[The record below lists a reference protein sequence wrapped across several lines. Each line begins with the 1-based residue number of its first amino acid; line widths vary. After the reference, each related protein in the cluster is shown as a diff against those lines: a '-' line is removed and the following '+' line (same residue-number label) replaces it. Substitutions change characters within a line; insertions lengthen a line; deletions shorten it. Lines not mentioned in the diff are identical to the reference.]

1 MTEPAITPELVA
13 KHNLTPEE
21 YAHAKEILGGREP
34 SYTELGIFSVMWS
47 EHCSY
52 KNTRPLLKTFPTKS
66 PKILVGAGEE
76 NAGIIDIGDGLAIA
90 FKIESHNHPSA
101 VEPFQGA
108 ATGVGGIVRD
118 IFTMGARPV
127 CAVNS
132 LRFGPITKEIIP
144 KNGKNKSIESVQI
157 TQAGKIHFGVEVI
170 ILSEQQIAAD
180 VIAAVPTHI
189 AKKYHVVPVS
199 KKKNSLT
206 IALADPSDFAT
217 IDNLT
222 HLLQSELE
230 IKTSSPEEIEA
241 AIKKYYSGNSET
253 NGVQNQIANN
263 RRLFAEVVS
272 GIAHYGNCFGIPTIA
287 GEVYFDKSY
296 EGNPLVNA
304 FCLGVLRHEQIAR
317 GAAKGIGNPVFYVG
331 PATGRDGL
339 AGAAF
344 ASKDLT
350 EESAEQQRG
359 AVQVGD
365 PFMEKLVCEACL
377 ELLATGCVAGIQDMG
392 AAGLTCSTCE
402 TAARA
407 GTGIEIELD
416 KVPQRAPNMTSYE
429 IMLSE
434 SQERMLI
441 IVHKGREAEVKRIFD
456 KWDLPWAEVGFV
468 TDTGRMVVRHGG
480 KIVADI
486 PAKKIADE
494 SPVYQRESSEPEYLK
509 AVRAFRLDG
518 IPDTKTPADDLK
530 KLLAW
535 PSIASKN
542 WVYRQYDHQVRDGS
556 VVLPGSDAAV
566 IRIKSDSLPVMGG
579 TGDSPVASGNL
590 PEASGRL
597 VAGQNRPVA
606 CSTQIPEKLIAM
618 TVDCNGVYV
627 YLDPYE
633 GAKAVVTEACRN
645 LACSGAV
652 PLGATDNLNMANP
665 HKPELFWQMRESV
678 RGLAEA
684 CKFFNAPVTGGNCS
698 LYNQNPSGPIDPTPT
713 VAVVGIV
720 EKLEHVTTQWF
731 KDEGDAIILLG
742 EIVDANDPI
751 LGLGGSAYLQ
761 VIHGKKTGSPPRCDL
776 ETAKTLHTTLLGL
789 IQSGLVKS
797 AHDCSDGGL
806 AVALAESCISQL
818 IARETPRLIGA
829 TIDLSK
835 VGQASSLSEKETHR
849 QDACATMRLDAF
861 LFGET
866 QSRVVIS
873 CKPLDTVKVVERA
886 KLMGVPAIQIGKV
899 GGDKLTVKTTSGEF
913 SAPLI
918 ELHDAWWN
926 SIARAMA

>member
-21 YAHAKEILGGREP
+21 YAHAQEILGRVP
-34 SYTELGIFSVMWS
+34 TYTELGIFSVMWS

-52 KNTRPLLKTFPTKS
+52 KNTKPLLKTFPTKS

-76 NAGIIDIGDGLAIA
+76 NAGIIDIGDGIAIA

-108 ATGVGGIVRD
+108 TTGVGGIVRD

-132 LRFGPITKEIIP
+132 LRFGPITNDE
-144 KNGKNKSIESVQI
+144 GR
-157 TQAGKIHFGVEVI
+157 AGSP
-170 ILSEQQIAAD
+170 LPAD
-180 VIAAVPTHI
+180 GGM
-189 AKKYHVVPVS
+189 
-199 KKKNSLT
+199 
-206 IALADPSDFAT
+206 SDSDRRARSDAPYQDVAT
-217 IDNLT
+217 
-222 HLLQSELE
+222 
-230 IKTSSPEEIEA
+230 
-241 AIKKYYSGNSET
+241 
-253 NGVQNQIANN
+253 N
-263 RRLFAEVVS
+263 RRLFAGVVS
-272 GIAHYGNCFGIPTIA
+272 GIAHYGNCFGIPTVA
-287 GEVYFDKSY
+287 GEVYFDKTY
-296 EGNPLVNA
+296 AGNPLVNA
-304 FCLGVLRHEQIAR
+304 FCLGVLRHEQITR
-317 GAAKGIGNPVFYVG
+317 GAAKGVGNPVFYVG

-344 ASKDLT
+344 ASQDLT

-377 ELLATGCVAGIQDMG
+377 ELLATGAVAGMQDMG

-402 TAARA
+402 MAARA

-416 KVPQRAPNMTSYE
+416 KVPQRAPNMSSYE

-441 IVHKGREAEVKRIFD
+441 VVHKGREEEVKRIFD
-456 KWDLPWAEVGFV
+456 KWDLPWSEIGVI
-468 TDTGRMVVRHGG
+468 TDTGHMKVRHGG
-480 KIVADI
+480 KLVVDI

-494 SPVYQRESSEPEYLK
+494 SPVYHREAVEPAYIKE
-509 AVRAFRLDG
+509 VQAFRLDG
-518 IPDTKTPADDLK
+518 IADTTAPAEVLK
-530 KLLAW
+530 KLLAF

-566 IRIKSDSLPVMGG
+566 IRIKTDSLPVMSAELAAKV
-579 TGDSPVASGNL
+579 GDATVS
-590 PEASGRL
+590 
-597 VAGQNRPVA
+597 
-606 CSTQIPEKLIAM
+606 EKLIAM
-618 TVDCNGVYV
+618 TVDCNGGYV

-633 GAKAVVTEACRN
+633 GAKAAVAESCRN
-645 LACSGAV
+645 LACSGAI
-652 PLGATDNLNMANP
+652 PLGATDNLNMP
-665 HKPELFWQMRESV
+665 SPLKPELFWQISESV
-678 RGLAEA
+678 RGLAEG
-684 CKFFNAPVTGGNCS
+684 CKAFNAPVTGGNCS
-698 LYNQNPSGPIDPTPT
+698 LYNQNPNGPIDPTPT
-713 VAVVGIV
+713 ISVVGLI
-720 EKLEHVTTQWF
+720 EKPEHVTTQWF

-742 EIVDANDPI
+742 DAVEATPVQ
-751 LGLGGSAYLQ
+751 GLGGSAYLQ
-761 VIHGKKTGSPPRCDL
+761 VIHGQKTGAPPRCDL
-776 ETAKTLHTTLLGL
+776 EVAKTLHTTLIGL

-797 AHDCSDGGL
+797 AHDCSEGGL

-818 IARETPRLIGA
+818 IARDTPRLIGA
-829 TIDLSK
+829 TIDLS
-835 VGQASSLSEKETHR
+835 VVAASRQSAADSSEEKHAALSR
-849 QDACATMRLDAF
+849 DAATLRLDAL

-873 CKPLDTVKVVERA
+873 CQALDAVKVVERA
-886 KLMGVPAIQIGKV
+886 KLMGVPAVQIGKV
-899 GGDKLTVKTTSGEF
+899 GGDTLTVKTVGGEF
-913 SAPLI
+913 SAPLT

>member
-21 YAHAKEILGGREP
+21 YANIERLLGRTPG
-34 SYTELGIFSVMWS
+34 YTELGIFSVMWS

-66 PKILVGAGEE
+66 KKILVGAGEE

-118 IFTMGARPV
+118 IFTMGARPI
-127 CAVNS
+127 CSVNS
-132 LRFGPITKEIIP
+132 LRFGPISKVGDDVRSLKSNAECGVRSAESSESLVTSTP
-144 KNGKNKSIESVQI
+144 TNGE
-157 TQAGKIHFGVEVI
+157 
-170 ILSEQQIAAD
+170 D
-180 VIAAVPTHI
+180 
-189 AKKYHVVPVS
+189 
-199 KKKNSLT
+199 
-206 IALADPSDFAT
+206 
-217 IDNLT
+217 
-222 HLLQSELE
+222 
-230 IKTSSPEEIEA
+230 EA
-241 AIKKYYSGNSET
+241 ALK
-253 NGVQNQIANN
+253 NN
-263 RRLFAEVVS
+263 RRLFAGVVA

-344 ASKDLT
+344 ASQDLT

-377 ELLATGCVAGIQDMG
+377 ELLATGAVAGIQDMG

-416 KVPQRAPNMTSYE
+416 KVPQRAPNMSSYE

-441 IVHKGREAEVKRIFD
+441 IVHKGREEEVKRIFD
-456 KWDLPWAEVGFV
+456 KWDLPWSEIGVV

-494 SPVYQRESSEPEYLK
+494 SPVYQRDSKEPEYLK
-509 AVRAFRLDG
+509 EVRAFRLEG
-518 IPDTKTPADDLK
+518 MADTNDAAGDLK

-535 PSIASKN
+535 PTIASKN
-542 WVYRQYDHQVRDGS
+542 WVYRQYDHMVRDGS
-556 VVLPGSDAAV
+556 VVCPGSDAAV
-566 IRIKSDSLPVMGG
+566 LRIKADSLPDLGSAGVPPAEPG
-579 TGDSPVASGNL
+579 VAPGSRSINL
-590 PEASGRL
+590 SQSNEASGATPDAARETRAL
-597 VAGQNRPVA
+597 PD
-606 CSTQIPEKLIAM
+606 KLIALS
-618 TVDCNGVYV
+618 VDGNGTYV

-633 GAKAVVTEACRN
+633 GAKIVMAEACRN

-652 PLGATDNLNMANP
+652 PLGTTDNLNMP
-665 HKPELFWQMRESV
+665 SPMKPELFWQIAESV

-684 CKFFNAPVTGGNCS
+684 CRVFNAPVTGGNCS
-698 LYNQNPSGPIDPTPT
+698 LYNQSPNGPIDPTPT
-713 VAVVGIV
+713 VVVVGLI
-720 EKLEHVTTQWF
+720 EKPEHVTTQWF
-731 KDEGDAIILLG
+731 KDEGDAIVLLG
-742 EIVDANDPI
+742 DAVDANDPL

-761 VIHGKKTGSPPRCDL
+761 VVHGRKTGTPPRCDL
-776 ETAKTLHTTLLGL
+776 EMAKTLHTTLLGL

-797 AHDCSDGGL
+797 AHDCSEGGL
-806 AVALAESCISQL
+806 AVCLAESCISQL
-818 IARETPRLIGA
+818 VARETPRLIGA
-829 TIDLSK
+829 TVELSN
-835 VGQASSLSEKETHR
+835 GAASRQGAANQPDEKNAALSR
-849 QDACATMRLDAF
+849 DAATLRLGAL

-866 QSRVVIS
+866 QSRVVIT
-873 CKPLDTVKVVERA
+873 CKPLDAVKVVERA

-899 GGDKLTVKTTSGEF
+899 GGDKLVIKTGGDEF
-913 SAPLI
+913 SAPVT

-926 SIARAMA
+926 ALARVMA

>member
-13 KHNLTPEE
+13 KHGLTPEE

-118 IFTMGARPV
+118 IFTMGARPI
-127 CAVNS
+127 CALNS
-132 LRFGPITKEIIP
+132 LRFGPITDGVSE
-144 KNGKNKSIESVQI
+144 NGN
-157 TQAGKIHFGVEVI
+157 
-170 ILSEQQIAAD
+170 QQ
-180 VIAAVPTHI
+180 
-189 AKKYHVVPVS
+189 
-199 KKKNSLT
+199 
-206 IALADPSDFAT
+206 LADNAIEHGASLREATLPGAGNAT
-217 IDNLT
+217 IGNR
-222 HLLQSELE
+222 QS
-230 IKTSSPEEIEA
+230 
-241 AIKKYYSGNSET
+241 AIGN
-253 NGVQNQIANN
+253 NK
-263 RRLFAEVVS
+263 RLFAGVVS

-344 ASKDLT
+344 ASQDLT

-377 ELLATGCVAGIQDMG
+377 ELLATGVVAGIQDMG

-416 KVPQRAPNMTSYE
+416 KVPQRAPNMSSYE

-441 IVHKGREAEVKRIFD
+441 IVHKGREEEVKRIFD
-456 KWDLPWAEVGFV
+456 KWDLPWSEVGFV
-468 TDTGRMVVRHGG
+468 TDTGRMVVKHHG
-480 KIVADI
+480 KVVADI

-494 SPVYQRESSEPEYLK
+494 SPVYQRDSKEPEYLK
-509 AVRAFRLDG
+509 EVRAFRLDG
-518 IPDTKTPADDLK
+518 IADTKSPADDLK

-542 WVYRQYDHQVRDGS
+542 WVYRQYDHMVRDGS
-556 VVLPGSDAAV
+556 VVCPGSDAAV
-566 IRIKSDSLPVMGG
+566 IRIKADSLPE
-579 TGDSPVASGNL
+579 SSNNL
-590 PEASGRL
+590 GSTESRPTFSEKL
-597 VAGQNRPVA
+597 VAM
-606 CSTQIPEKLIAM
+606 S
-618 TVDCNGVYV
+618 VDCNGVYV

-633 GAKAVVTEACRN
+633 GGKTAVAEACRN

-665 HKPELFWQMRESV
+665 HKPELFWQMKESV
-678 RGLAEA
+678 RGLAEGCRA
-684 CKFFNAPVTGGNCS
+684 FNAPVTGGNCS
-698 LYNQNPSGPIDPTPT
+698 LYNQSPNGPIDPTPT

-720 EKLEHVTTQWF
+720 EKPEHVTTQWF

-742 EIVDANDPI
+742 EPVDTSDP
-751 LGLGGSAYLQ
+751 LQGLGGSAYLQ
-761 VIHGKKTGSPPRCDL
+761 VIHGKKTGSPPRCNLDKEKDL
-776 ETAKTLHTTLLGL
+776 HLGL
-789 IQSGLVKS
+789 RALIHSGVIKS

-829 TIDLSK
+829 QMDVAPIKD
-835 VGQASSLSEKETHR
+835 V
-849 QDACATMRLDAF
+849 RLDAL

-873 CKPLDTVKVVERA
+873 VAPLNAGKVLAQA
-886 KLMGVPAIQIGKV
+886 KILGVPAAVIGKV
-899 GGDKLTVKTTSGEF
+899 GGTALQVKVGDQNF
-913 SAPLI
+913 SANVAD
-918 ELHDAWWN
+918 LHDNWWN
-926 SIARAMA
+926 SIARAMK

>member
-1 MTEPAITPELVA
+1 LLVSGAKTTQTALIFFELEFFRMTEPLITPELVQ

-21 YAHAKEILGGREP
+21 FSHAKEILGREP

-52 KNTRPLLKTFPTKS
+52 KNTKPLLKTFPTKS
-66 PKILVGAGEE
+66 AKILVGAGEE
-76 NAGIIDIGDGLAIA
+76 NAGIIDIGDGIAIA

-108 ATGVGGIVRD
+108 TTGVGGIVRD

-132 LRFGPITKEIIP
+132 LRFGPIT
-144 KNGKNKSIESVQI
+144 ES
-157 TQAGKIHFGVEVI
+157 AGED
-170 ILSEQQIAAD
+170 E
-180 VIAAVPTHI
+180 
-189 AKKYHVVPVS
+189 
-199 KKKNSLT
+199 
-206 IALADPSDFAT
+206 AT
-217 IDNLT
+217 L
-222 HLLQSELE
+222 
-230 IKTSSPEEIEA
+230 K
-241 AIKKYYSGNSET
+241 
-253 NGVQNQIANN
+253 NN
-263 RRLFAEVVS
+263 RRLFSGVVS
-272 GIAHYGNCFGIPTIA
+272 GIAHYGNCFGIPTVA
-287 GEVYFDKSY
+287 GEVYFDKTY
-296 EGNPLVNA
+296 QGNPLVNA
-304 FCLGVLRHEQIAR
+304 FCLGVLRHEQITR
-317 GAAKGIGNPVFYVG
+317 GAAKGVGNPVFYVG

-344 ASKDLT
+344 ASQDLT

-377 ELLATGCVAGIQDMG
+377 ELLATGCVAGMQDMG

-402 TAARA
+402 MAARA

-416 KVPQRAPNMTSYE
+416 KVPQRAPNMSSYE

-441 IVHKGREAEVKRIFD
+441 VVHKGREEEVKRIFD
-456 KWDLPWAEVGFV
+456 KWNLPWSEIGII
-468 TDTGRMVVRHGG
+468 TDTGHMKVRHGG
-480 KIVADI
+480 KLVVDI
-486 PAKKIADE
+486 PARKIADE
-494 SPVYQRESSEPEYLK
+494 SPVYQRESSEPKYL
-509 AVRAFRLDG
+509 AEVRAFRLDG
-518 IPDTKTPADDLK
+518 IADTTSPADDLK

-556 VVLPGSDAAV
+556 IVLPGSDAAV
-566 IRIKSDSLPVMGG
+566 IRIKTDSLPVMSAELAAKV
-579 TGDSPVASGNL
+579 GDPKVS
-590 PEASGRL
+590 
-597 VAGQNRPVA
+597 
-606 CSTQIPEKLIAM
+606 EKYIAM
-618 TVDCNGVYV
+618 TVDCNGGYV

-633 GAKAVVTEACRN
+633 GGKAAITEACRN
-645 LACSGAV
+645 LACSGAI

-678 RGLAEA
+678 RGLAEG
-684 CKFFNAPVTGGNCS
+684 CKAFNAPVTGGNCS

-713 VAVVGIV
+713 VAVVGVI

-742 EIVDANDPI
+742 EIVDASDPI

-797 AHDCSDGGL
+797 AHDCSEGGL

-818 IARETPRLIGA
+818 IARDTPRLLGA
-829 TIDLSK
+829 TIDLSAMK
-835 VGQASSLSEKETHR
+835 DV
-849 QDACATMRLDAF
+849 RLDAL

-866 QSRVVIS
+866 QSRIVIT
-873 CKPLDTVKVVERA
+873 CKPLDAVKVVERA
-886 KLMGVPAIQIGKV
+886 KLMGVPAVQIGKV
-899 GGDKLTVKTTSGEF
+899 GGDKLTMKTDGGEF
-913 SAPLI
+913 SVSLT
-918 ELHDAWWN
+918 ELHDPWWN

>member
-1 MTEPAITPELVA
+1 MILPMTEPAITPELVA

-21 YAHAKEILGGREP
+21 YAHVKEILGREP

-66 PKILVGAGEE
+66 KKILVGAGEE

-108 ATGVGGIVRD
+108 ATGVGGIMRD
-118 IFTMGARPV
+118 IFTMGARPI

-132 LRFGPITKEIIP
+132 LRFGPITKV
-144 KNGKNKSIESVQI
+144 GDDVRSLASKSVDPGLV
-157 TQAGKIHFGVEVI
+157 T
-170 ILSEQQIAAD
+170 
-180 VIAAVPTHI
+180 
-189 AKKYHVVPVS
+189 
-199 KKKNSLT
+199 LT
-206 IALADPSDFAT
+206 P
-217 IDNLT
+217 
-222 HLLQSELE
+222 
-230 IKTSSPEEIEA
+230 
-241 AIKKYYSGNSET
+241 T
-253 NGVQNQIANN
+253 NGDEDAALRNN
-263 RRLFAEVVS
+263 RRLFAGVVS

-344 ASKDLT
+344 ASQDLT

-377 ELLATGCVAGIQDMG
+377 ELLATGAVAGIQDMG

-416 KVPQRAPNMTSYE
+416 KVPQRAPNMSSYE

-456 KWDLPWAEVGFV
+456 KWDLPWSEVGVV
-468 TDTGRMVVRHGG
+468 TDTGRMVVRHHGQV
-480 KIVADI
+480 VADI

-494 SPVYQRESSEPEYLK
+494 SPVYHREAKEPEYLK
-509 AVRAFRLDG
+509 AVRAFRLDK
-518 IPDTKTPADDLK
+518 IPDTRDGSADLLN
-530 KLLAW
+530 LLAW
-535 PSIASKN
+535 PTIASKN
-542 WVYRQYDHQVRDGS
+542 WVYRQYDHMVRDGS
-556 VVLPGSDAAV
+556 VVCPGSDAAV
-566 IRIKSDSLPVMGG
+566 LRIKGDSLPEVGRAG
-579 TGDSPVASGNL
+579 L
-590 PEASGRL
+590 PL
-597 VAGQNRPVA
+597 GQGAQQRVPAV
-606 CSTQIPEKLIAM
+606 PEKLIAL

-627 YLDPYE
+627 YLDPCE
-633 GAKAVVTEACRN
+633 GAKAAMIEACRN

-652 PLGATDNLNMANP
+652 PLGTTDNLNMP
-665 HKPELFWQMRESV
+665 SPLKPELFWQIKESV

-684 CKFFNAPVTGGNCS
+684 CRAFNAPVTGGNCS
-698 LYNQNPSGPIDPTPT
+698 LYNQNPAGPIDPTPT
-713 VAVVGIV
+713 VAVVGV
-720 EKLEHVTTQWF
+720 VDKLEHVTTQWF
-731 KDEGDAIILLG
+731 KDDGDTVILLG
-742 EIVDANDPI
+742 DAVDLGDP
-751 LGLGGSAYLQ
+751 LQGLGGSAYLQ
-761 VIHGKKTGSPPRCDL
+761 VIHGQKNGSPPRCDL
-776 ETAKTLHTTLLGL
+776 EKARTLHTTLLGL
-789 IQSGLVKS
+789 IQSGLVCS

-806 AVALAESCISQL
+806 AVCLAESCISQL
-818 IARETPRLIGA
+818 VARGTPRLIGA
-829 TIDLSK
+829 HIDFSL
-835 VGQASSLSEKETHR
+835 VGRASSRADEPSA
-849 QDACATMRLDAF
+849 DASSGAPAPRLDAL

-866 QSRVVIS
+866 QSRVVIT
-873 CKPLDTVKVVERA
+873 CKPLDAVKVTERA
-886 KLMGVPAIQIGKV
+886 KLMGVPAMPIGRV
-899 GGDKLTVKTTSGEF
+899 GGDRLAIKTTVGEF
-913 SAPLI
+913 SAPLAG
-918 ELHDAWWN
+918 LHDAWWN
-926 SIARAMA
+926 SIARAMT

>member
-13 KHNLTPEE
+13 KHNLTPDE
-21 YAHAKEILGGREP
+21 YAHAREILGRTP

-76 NAGIIDIGDGLAIA
+76 NAGIIDVGDGIAIA

-108 ATGVGGIVRD
+108 TTGVGGIVRD

-132 LRFGPITKEIIP
+132 LRFGPITSDGTAAPAATEQGGATLREMDLP
-144 KNGKNKSIESVQI
+144 G
-157 TQAGKIHFGVEVI
+157 AGN
-170 ILSEQQIAAD
+170 AALPQD
-180 VIAAVPTHI
+180 TARSA
-189 AKKYHVVPVS
+189 
-199 KKKNSLT
+199 
-206 IALADPSDFAT
+206 
-217 IDNLT
+217 
-222 HLLQSELE
+222 
-230 IKTSSPEEIEA
+230 
-241 AIKKYYSGNSET
+241 
-253 NGVQNQIANN
+253 IANN
-263 RRLFAEVVS
+263 KRLFAGVVS
-272 GIAHYGNCFGIPTIA
+272 GIAHYGNCFGIPTVA
-287 GEVYFDKSY
+287 GEVYFDKTY
-296 EGNPLVNA
+296 QGNPLVNA
-304 FCLGVLRHEQIAR
+304 FCLGVLRHEQITR
-317 GAAKGIGNPVFYVG
+317 GAARGVDNPVFYVG

-344 ASKDLT
+344 ASQDLT
-350 EESAEQQRG
+350 EESSEQQRG

-377 ELLATGCVAGIQDMG
+377 ELLATGAVAGMQDMG

-416 KVPQRAPNMTSYE
+416 KVPQRAPNMSSYE

-441 IVHKGREAEVKRIFD
+441 VVHKGREEEVKKVFD
-456 KWDLPWAEVGFV
+456 KWDLPWSEIGVV
-468 TDTGRMVVRHGG
+468 TDTGHMVVKHGG
-480 KIVADI
+480 KTVADI
-486 PAKKIADE
+486 PARKIADE
-494 SPVYQRESSEPEYLK
+494 SPIYHRDAVEPAYLQ

-518 IPDTKTPADDLK
+518 IADCQSPVDDLK
-530 KLLAW
+530 RLLSD

-566 IRIKSDSLPVMGG
+566 IRIKTDSLPVMSAELAAKA
-579 TGDSPVASGNL
+579 GDGKVS
-590 PEASGRL
+590 
-597 VAGQNRPVA
+597 
-606 CSTQIPEKLIAM
+606 EKLIAM
-618 TVDCNGVYV
+618 TVDCNGGYV

-633 GAKAVVTEACRN
+633 GAKAAVAEACRN

-652 PLGATDNLNMANP
+652 PLGATDNLNMP
-665 HKPELFWQMRESV
+665 SPLKPELFWQIKESV
-678 RGLAEA
+678 RGLADGCRA
-684 CKFFNAPVTGGNCS
+684 FNAPVTGGNCS
-698 LYNQNPSGPIDPTPT
+698 LYNQNPAGPIDPTPT
-713 VAVVGIV
+713 IAVVGTI
-720 EKLEHVTTQWF
+720 EKPEHVTTQWF
-731 KDEGDAIILLG
+731 KDEGDAIVLLG
-742 EIVDANDPI
+742 EPVDVSDPL

-761 VIHGKKTGSPPRCDL
+761 VIHGIKNGSPPRCDL
-776 ETAKTLHTTLLGL
+776 ETAQTLHTTLLGL
-789 IQSGLVKS
+789 IQSGVVKS
-797 AHDCSDGGL
+797 AHDCSEGGL

-818 IARETPRLIGA
+818 IARDTPRLIGA

-835 VGQASSLSEKETHR
+835 PLTPSLSPLDGEKVAKPGE
-849 QDACATMRLDAF
+849 ANVRLDAL

-873 CKPLDTVKVVERA
+873 CKGHDAVKVVERA
-886 KLMGVPAIQIGKV
+886 RLMGVPAMHIGKV
-899 GGDKLTVKTTSGEF
+899 GGDKLTVKTAGGEF
-913 SAPLI
+913 SAPLT

-926 SIARAMA
+926 SIARAMG